1 MKKYFLTTLIIAF
14 TIQMNA
20 QSNLVFNEVKIV
32 NLAGGVIVPEGKVWK
47 VEAFHKIRSGLSA
60 SINVDGEQFNVDEER
75 VFWINGGSSISPGN
89 ESLNSGILSATRLN
103 VIEFN
108 VVAVSSGSGGGSGT
122 INGSNDDFFN
132 GGGQDSGDDYT
143 PGESITDIDGN
154 NYETVNIGNQTWT
167 TTNLNVSKYTDGTP
181 IPHITNWDEWRQ
193 ASTGAY
199 TYVAQTDNGYGKVYN
214 YWAIIGKNDIDPN
227 TPLKKLA
234 PEGFHIPTEFEWNQL
249 ANIYGGVQS
258 AGYYLKS
265 DEGWATDLNGNN
277 ESGLNLK
284 PGGYVEGFVI
294 SAGWSSTSWNPSYTF
309 GTYYQKVKYGTK
321 TINNSGNT
329 FKSVM
334 VYAGDNSFTIDTSNY
349 INNPDIATACSGGCN
364 TGVYIRLVKD

>member
-1 MKKYFLTTLIIAF
+1 MRKYFFVLITLAF
-14 TIQMNA
+14 ASQVNA
-20 QSNLVFNEVKIV
+20 QSNLVFNQVLNFV
-32 NLAGGVIVPEGKVWK
+32 VTTSSSVTVPEGKVWK
-47 VEAFHKIRSGLSA
+47 IEENSYALKASKQEVDYGIGLNDALYPDGTNRNALWFAEGTTITAYQVESSLS
-60 SINVDGEQFNVDEER
+60 
-75 VFWINGGSSISPGN
+75 
-89 ESLNSGILSATRLN
+89 IL
-103 VIEFN
+103 EFN
-108 VVAVSSGSGGGSGT
+108 LVDASTGSGGGSGT
-122 INGSNDDFFN
+122 TTSSNDDFFN

-154 NYETVNIGNQTWT
+154 TYETVNIGNQTWT
-167 TTNLNVSKYTDGTP
+167 TSNLNVSSYTDGTP
-181 IPHITNWDEWRQ
+181 IPHITNFEEWRT

-214 YWAIIGKNDIDPN
+214 YWAIIGKNDVDPN

-234 PEGFHIPTEFEWNQL
+234 PEGFHIPTEYEWNQL

-265 DEGWATDLNGNN
+265 EEGWATDLNGNN

-284 PGGYVEGFVI
+284 PGGYVDGYDI
-294 SAGWSSTSWNPSYTF
+294 MSGWSSSSWNPTDIF
-309 GTYYQKVKYGTK
+309 GTYYQKVRYGTK

-334 VYAGDNSFTIDTSNY
+334 VYAADNSYFISESNY
-349 INNPDIATACSGGCN
+349 IYNPDISTICSGGCSS
-364 TGVYIRLVKD
+364 GVYIRLVKD

>member
-1 MKKYFLTTLIIAF
+1 MKRLTYLLIFVASLGYS
-14 TIQMNA
+14 
-20 QSNLVFNEVKIV
+20 QSNLVFNRVLNF
-32 NLAGGVIVPEGKVWK
+32 NLGSGQNVTVPEGKVWK
-47 VEAFHKIRSGLSA
+47 VEEFH
-60 SINVDGEQFNVDEER
+60 
-75 VFWINGGSSISPGN
+75 
-89 ESLNSGILSATRLN
+89 NSGNTANALHFTNPSPEVGNPVNDDFYVFDERPVWFEEGVILEGN
-103 VIEFN
+103 GQVISVLEFN
-108 VVAVSSGSGGGSGT
+108 VVNASSGSGDGSGT
-122 INGSNDDFFN
+122 TTSLNDDFFN

-154 NYETVNIGNQTWT
+154 TYETVNIGNQTWT
-167 TTNLNVSKYTDGTP
+167 TSNLNVSSYTDGTP
-181 IPHITNWDEWRQ
+181 IPHITNFEEWRT

-214 YWAIIGKNDIDPN
+214 YWAIIGKNDVDPN

-234 PEGFHIPTEFEWNQL
+234 PEGFHIPTEYEWNQL

-265 DEGWATDLNGNN
+265 EEGWATDLNGNN

-284 PGGYVEGFVI
+284 PGGYVDGYVI
-294 SAGWSSTSWNPSYTF
+294 MSGWSSSSWNPTDIF
-309 GTYYQKVKYGTK
+309 GTYYQKVRYGTK

-334 VYAGDNSFTIDTSNY
+334 VYAADNSFSVNNTNY
-349 INNPDIATACSGGCN
+349 IYNPDISTICSGGCN
-364 TGVYIRLVKD
+364 SGVYIRLVKD